1 MAYNIL
7 NSNNL
12 GHGLTQGADK
22 KLTIK
27 IKPGSS
33 LILDPAGLDVTI
45 PPPVVPVTS
54 VKTIEVEGNR
64 LKVTNTE
71 DVETYLDLPAQTV
84 DVRLQ
89 GAKIT
94 EDNELQLELTNGDV
108 VKTSLAKFIDA
119 PKTAQ
124 AYWDEIKALPGFK
137 DSLLALIKGEAMLDF
152 EDKPMG
158 YLLAK

>member
-7 NSNNL
+7 HSNNL
-12 GHGLTQGADK
+12 GNGLTQGVDK

-27 IKPGSS
+27 IKPGSA
-33 LILDPAGLDVTI
+33 LTLDPAGLDVTI
-45 PPPVVPVTS
+45 PPPVVPVVS
-54 VKTIEVEGNR
+54 VQSIVVEGNR
-64 LKVTNTE
+64 LKVTDTE
-71 DVETYLDLPAQTV
+71 NHETYLDLPAQTV

-94 EDNELQLELTNGDV
+94 EDNELELELSNGQI
-108 VKTSLAKFIDA
+108 VKASLAKFIDA

-124 AYWDEIKALPGFK
+124 QYWDEIKALPTFK
-137 DSLLALIKGEAMLDF
+137 DSLLALIKGEALLDF

>member
-27 IKPGSS
+27 IKPGSP
-33 LILDPAGLDVTI
+33 LLLDPAGLDVTI

-108 VKTSLAKFIDA
+108 IKTSLAKFIDA
-119 PKTAQ
+119 PKSAQ

>member
-94 EDNELQLELTNGDV
+94 EGNELQLELSNGDV
-108 VKTSLAKFIDA
+108 IKTSLAKFIDA

-124 AYWDEIKALPGFK
+124 EYWDEIKALPGFK

>member
-33 LILDPAGLDVTI
+33 LLLDPAGLDVTI

-71 DVETYLDLPAQTV
+71 DVETYLDLPAQTI

>member
-1 MAYNIL
+1 MASNIL

-45 PPPVVPVTS
+45 PPPVVPVVS
-54 VKTIEVEGNR
+54 VQSIVVEGNR
-64 LKVTNTE
+64 LKVTDTDNH
-71 DVETYLDLPAQTV
+71 ETYLDLPAQTV

-94 EDNELQLELTNGDV
+94 EGNELQLELTNGDV